1 MKIKEI
7 ILSNG
12 KTLKGVIEENGKVY
26 YSIQAVAKSCGFST
40 EQAKTLKRRLLKNK
54 LTRELLEWGTIPT
67 TVSGQKGWK
76 LNSENLIYL
85 ALSVP
90 EFSLVVIEASSNCK
104 IYRFSH
110 TVQELGKNP
119 YGLIFNLLK
128 SSFEEILNEGIN
140 AIKTKEN
147 IENLSYVEVI
157 KKYPEEIE
165 KMNNI
170 IIKEIFN
177 KIYIDPEK
185 KVESHRLYAVKH
197 IEKDLI
203 FLGFCSPDE
212 AVIKDLYKQNLDSNE
227 TELIY
232 LSAPI
237 LNFIE
242 VRNKIRSNFVESKLE
257 RGWLEA
263 NKNEFLEFIKNE
275 IEPNL
280 KWRRSTMKKVKKY
293 RLRKKNNI
301 VITKSNNDL
310 VYLRNLIPRVKV
322 STLAKVYG
330 FEESYIRT
338 ICRNMI
344 LRKGYREGYY
354 DEKNNDLT
362 LHGYFLLQT
371 ICFFQNESSREI
383 LKSFKSVNDLLLK
396 TVYKNILDK

>member
-140 AIKTKEN
+140 AIKTKED
-147 IENLSYVEVI
+147 IENLNYEEVI

-165 KMNNI
+165 NMKNI
-170 IIKEIFN
+170 IIKEIV
-177 KIYIDPEK
+177 KKMYIDPEK
-185 KVESHRLYAVKH
+185 NHESYRLYAVKH

-203 FLGFCSPDE
+203 FLGFCSSE
-212 AVIKDLYKQNLDSNE
+212 VTIVKELYNQAKMLHS
-227 TELIY
+227 
-232 LSAPI
+232 
-237 LNFIE
+237 
-242 VRNKIRSNFVESKLE
+242 LE
-257 RGWLEA
+257 
-263 NKNEFLEFIKNE
+263 NH
-275 IEPNL
+275 L
-280 KWRRSTMKKVKKY
+280 KR
-293 RLRKKNNI
+293 
-301 VITKSNNDL
+301 
-310 VYLRNLIPRVKV
+310 
-322 STLAKVYG
+322 
-330 FEESYIRT
+330 
-338 ICRNMI
+338 
-344 LRKGYREGYY
+344 
-354 DEKNNDLT
+354 
-362 LHGYFLLQT
+362 YFLLHPQHN
-371 ICFFQNESSREI
+371 IHQYLYYYQKHFHYFFFFPHKF
-383 LKSFKSVNDLLLK
+383 LYSFVCMCYQIHYNFL
-396 TVYKNILDK
+396 YIFLDFVSQYF